1 MRPFDSAVSPPTPG
15 EEAVKAAHVKMS
27 WTPAL
32 FRPGL
37 VTARRQRWRLVG
49 MKGYRES
56 RFCVDFF
63 IKGPIHVRNESIKNR
78 MLIDLAPWRS
88 NPLSE

>member
-63 IKGPIHVRNESIKNR
+63 IKGPIHVLELIEYTECCTMSF
-78 MLIDLAPWRS
+78 MLP
-88 NPLSE
+88 NFPPLS